1 MDSQKRNFQKNKI
14 RSEVIK
20 TPIVIGSVVNR
31 ENQRPL
37 AGLRVEAWVIN
48 LLKDVLLGCASTDT
62 NGMFTLTFD
71 DKIYQEYISD
81 WRTGIDFKVFLERN
95 EIYSTKGNDFSNIK
109 NADDEI
115 SLRIDL
121 EKLKPDVIEDI
132 KSLQRI
138 TFIAPD
144 LDAAFKL
151 LDKGIRSASQAA
163 AMPEHIFISQYGS
176 CFANINEA
184 KKTYDKAVEVEACS
198 GPQKLDSSLREG

>member
-1 MDSQKRNFQKNKI
+1 MDSQKRNFQEDKI

-20 TPIVIGSVVNR
+20 TPVVIGSVINCENR
-31 ENQRPL
+31 RPL

-71 DKIYQEYISD
+71 NKIYQEFISD
-81 WRTGIDFKVFLERN
+81 WRTGIYFKVFLEHN
-95 EIYSTKGNDFSNIK
+95 EIYSTKGNDFSNIN

-121 EKLKPDVIEDI
+121 EKLEPDVFEDL

-138 TFIAPD
+138 AFIAPD
-144 LDAAFKL
+144 LDTSFKL
-151 LDKGIRSASQAA
+151 LNKGIRSASQVAG
-163 AMPEHIFISQYGS
+163 MPGQTFISEYGS

-184 KKTYDKAVEVEACS
+184 RKTYDKAIEVEAS
-198 GPQKLDSSLREG
+198 TEY